1 MFYVYAL
8 IDPTTNKPFYIGKG
22 SGARIRAHFT
32 PGSLKTNTLKVTKIK
47 SLLSAGVKP
56 IAEYVAK
63 NLSEDEAFE
72 LERFIISELGRI
84 DLGTGFLT
92 NHTDGGEGTSGAIL
106 KPKSKQA
113 REHLRNIRTGTKASN
128 ETKAKLSTIRKG
140 SGNSM
145 AKTWILKDPFGNITH
160 HHGTFYKFCKANNI
174 CANALVRNRG
184 KAIEAPGP
192 KYRVKSPELH
202 SKRLNSIGWMLL
214 S

>member
-47 SLLSAGVKP
+47 SLLSADLKP

-63 NLSEDEAFE
+63 NLSEAEAFE

-92 NHTDGGEGTSGAIL
+92 NHTDGGDGASGAIH
-106 KPKSKQA
+106 KPRTKQV
-113 REHLRNIRTGTKASN
+113 REHLSKIKTGTKASN
-128 ETKAKLSTIRKG
+128 ETKAKLSMMRKD
-140 SGNSM
+140 SGNAM
-145 AKTWILKDPFGNITH
+145 AKTWILEDPFGEITH

-174 CANALVRNRG
+174 CANALVRNKG
-184 KAIEAPGP
+184 KAIEKPGP
-192 KYRVKSPELH
+192 KYRVKSQELH
-202 SKRLNSIGWMLL
+202 SKRLNSVGWKLI

>member
-22 SGARIRAHFT
+22 SGYRIRAHFT
-32 PGSLKTNTLKVTKIK
+32 PGSLKANTLKVTKIK
-47 SLLSAGVKP
+47 SLLSAGIKP
-56 IAEYVAK
+56 IAEHVAK
-63 NLSEDEAFE
+63 NLSEDDAFE

-92 NHTDGGEGTSGAIL
+92 NHTDGGEGASGAIH
-106 KPKSKQA
+106 KPRTKQF
-113 REHLRNIRTGTKASN
+113 REHLSKIKTGIKASN
-128 ETKAKLSTIRKG
+128 ETKAKLSIVSSG
-140 SGNSM
+140 SGNPM
-145 AKTWILKDPFGNITH
+145 AKTWILKDPFGEITH

-174 CANALVRNRG
+174 CANALVRNKG
-184 KAIEAPGP
+184 KAIETPGP

-202 SKRLNSIGWMLL
+202 TKRLNSIGWTLL